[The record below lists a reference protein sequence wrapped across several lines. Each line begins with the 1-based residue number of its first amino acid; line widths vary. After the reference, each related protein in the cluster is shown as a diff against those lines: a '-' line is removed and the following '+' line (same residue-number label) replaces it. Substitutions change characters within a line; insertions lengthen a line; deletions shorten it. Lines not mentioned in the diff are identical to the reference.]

1 MSTVTIRNYNFPIR
15 FSYKG
20 WNVEIKDETGLFS
33 MKDLKVR
40 VKMQVDTDGL
50 SNNIAH
56 ALARAIKIK
65 EKQNS
70 FFRMYGMQSIQEDPE
85 VYQREYCRIA
95 KLANEFARR
104 KGTVDYTLSTNGGM
118 LDRFFGQN
126 ISAVENMCQKVV
138 ENIDRVYG
146 DVQNE
151 FLKTL

>member
-1 MSTVTIRNYNFPIR
+1 MGTVTIRNYNFPIR

-20 WNVEIKDETGLFS
+20 WNVEITNNTGFFS

-40 VKMQVDTDGL
+40 VRMVVDSDGI

-70 FFRMYGMQSIQEDPE
+70 FIGMYGMQSIQEDPE
-85 VYQREYCRIA
+85 VYQREYCRIN
-95 KLANEFARR
+95 KLVNEFAKR

-138 ENIDRVYG
+138 ENIDRNYG
-146 DVQNE
+146 DVQGE

>member
-1 MSTVTIRNYNFPIR
+1 MCYIRNYNFPIR

-126 ISAVENMCQKVV
+126 ISAVDKMCQKVV
-138 ENIDRVYG
+138 ENIDRIYG
-146 DVQNE
+146 DVQEE
-151 FLKTL
+151 FLKTLK